1 MVSRTTSTLFALA
14 LGLFAAP
21 ATASSESSSRT
32 AGEDGGP
39 GLALHA
45 RKVITARQDG
55 AGVIDNA
62 VVLIRDGR
70 IEAVGSRGDVEV
82 PEGYEV
88 RDLGEHWLA
97 PGMVELHCHVAAG
110 LQDLSETTYLTNPGM
125 RVSVTVRPGNDL
137 LKEGV
142 AGGVTAV
149 LHIPGSATNMGGQG
163 ILMRS
168 AFDHYED
175 ALLRD
180 PGSLKLA
187 QAGNPERRAPWFPG
201 RSFMNYNTRSTFR
214 RGLAYAE
221 RMEAAAP
228 GTEAQGVRDLQF
240 DVFRELSAGRTQVST
255 HTQIYQVVAMTMS
268 MAEDFGIPFFID
280 HGTFDGWRAAP
291 EAERIGVPAI
301 LGPRQITLGIRA
313 PGFAEYDQDGAIFGV
328 AAKYQD
334 EGHTNVG
341 FNTDCVGTRGRG
353 GPSQEELGLQAAMG
367 VRYGFDNSD
376 MQAVRGVTSVPA
388 ATAGLDSLGTIEAG
402 KDADIICVTGDPL
415 DPRCSVE
422 VVWSKGIKVYDT
434 SVDRR
439 RF

>member
-1 MVSRTTSTLFALA
+1 MPGLRTDAQPGSDARLDVHCHRVSIYLLAGALRARA
-14 LGLFAAP
+14 LGVDVIICDHHLP
-21 ATASSESSSRT
+21 PDT
-32 AGEDGGP
+32 DVP
-39 GLALHA
+39 GDA
-45 RKVITARQDG
+45 
-55 AGVIDNA
+55 
-62 VVLIRDGR
+62 
-70 IEAVGSRGDVEV
+70 
-82 PEGYEV
+82 
-88 RDLGEHWLA
+88 
-97 PGMVELHCHVAAG
+97 
-110 LQDLSETTYLTNPGM
+110 
-125 RVSVTVRPGNDL
+125 
-137 LKEGV
+137 
-142 AGGVTAV
+142 TAV
-149 LHIPGSATNMGGQG
+149 LCPPQADCN
-163 ILMRS
+163 
-168 AFDHYED
+168 YPNP
-175 ALLRD
+175 ALAAC
-180 PGSLKLA
+180 GVSLKLA